1 MQESGIT
8 EYIEE
13 EPTIKTSKLTNTE
26 DKKLPTIEQEKKE
39 VTRVTNED
47 VSSEDS
53 SYDMIHKSEL
63 KGEMKGQV
71 KGDLKPKVKGDINTE
86 AKGDINTE
94 AKGDYEIVYSEDVPE
109 NHTVATPSLPTFSCT
124 SDSFTSED
132 MPCCSKDVMNV
143 SSQPIT
149 YNPKPPVLDL
159 NSSVVKT
166 PVHETTKM
174 PSHENVGARERIP
187 KAKAIKLEKHKQ
199 LGNASFKSGD
209 YATAIQQYTAA
220 IQFALPYG
228 LYCFHCFRILI

>member
-1 MQESGIT
+1 MSGIT

-13 EPTIKTSKLTNTE
+13 EPIIKTSKLANTD

-63 KGEMKGQV
+63 KGETKGQV
-71 KGDLKPKVKGDINTE
+71 KGDLKPKVKGDIN
-86 AKGDINTE
+86 IE
-94 AKGDYEIVYSEDVPE
+94 AKGDYEIVYTEDVPE

-174 PSHENVGARERIP
+174 PSHEIAEARERIP

-209 YATAIQQYTAA
+209 YATAIHQYTAA

-228 LYCFHCFRILI
+228 LYCFHCFRILIWGQCIIR